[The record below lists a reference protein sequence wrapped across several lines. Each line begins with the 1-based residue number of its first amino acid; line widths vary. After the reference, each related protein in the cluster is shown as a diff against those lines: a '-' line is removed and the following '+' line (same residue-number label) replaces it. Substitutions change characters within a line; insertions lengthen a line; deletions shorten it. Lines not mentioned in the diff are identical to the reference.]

1 MEQQMITRRKA
12 FGVAGA
18 AAGALGAT
26 AALSGVR
33 GVQAAS
39 GAVGDPVAGT
49 WDLMVTAAVSGQFTS
64 LVVFA
69 PGGTLVTTD
78 SQAQGDVSV
87 GVWEREGEGFRAV
100 FQSFTF
106 DPSGTFVG
114 TAIIRPKGTVDGDRT
129 HGTFTVDF
137 RPASGPTQHG
147 IDHGTFTGS
156 RLEP

>member
-18 AAGALGAT
+18 AAGALGVT

-33 GVQAAS
+33 SVQAAS
-39 GAVGDPVAGT
+39 DAVGDPVAGT
-49 WDLMVTAAVSGQFTS
+49 WDLSVTAAVSGQFTS

-78 SQAQGDVSV
+78 SQAQGDVSL
-87 GVWEREGEGFRAV
+87 GVWERDGEGFRAV

-106 DPSGTFVG
+106 DPTGKFVG

-137 RPASGPTQHG
+137 RPASGPTQYG
-147 IDHGTFTGS
+147 IDHGTFIGS
-156 RLEP
+156 RLEL